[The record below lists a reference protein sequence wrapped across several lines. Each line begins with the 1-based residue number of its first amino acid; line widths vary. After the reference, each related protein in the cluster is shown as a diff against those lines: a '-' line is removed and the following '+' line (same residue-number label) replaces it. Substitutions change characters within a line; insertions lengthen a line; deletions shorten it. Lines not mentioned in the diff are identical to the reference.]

1 MGAPTSAKITHA
13 AAIAYFFWISTSYPA
28 ARWYAERMRCSSPAV
43 APTVTRLVGGICA
56 AGAGAGM
63 PGVERCAGG
72 GGGGGATGVA
82 VTRGRAAG
90 RGRRGVGEGVC
101 ATAGVGTSQAVTR
114 RSARQYRPTGAVSTP
129 SAAGGGYTGGGYTGA
144 S

>member
-56 AGAGAGM
+56 AGAGAGAGAGM

-82 VTRGRAAG
+82 VTRGRG
-90 RGRRGVGEGVC
+90 
-101 ATAGVGTSQAVTR
+101 
-114 RSARQYRPTGAVSTP
+114 
-129 SAAGGGYTGGGYTGA
+129 AGGGRGGGGGGGWVRGWVGA
-144 S
+144 GQVR

>member
-56 AGAGAGM
+56 AGAGM

-72 GGGGGATGVA
+72 GGGGGGTGGA
-82 VTRGRAAG
+82 GAPRRGGG
-90 RGRRGVGEGVC
+90 RGRGG
-101 ATAGVGTSQAVTR
+101 
-114 RSARQYRPTGAVSTP
+114 
-129 SAAGGGYTGGGYTGA
+129 AGGCA
-144 S
+144 

>member
-1 MGAPTSAKITHA
+1 MVKTATLVPISSPIALRYHRGGVGPLTSAKITHA

-43 APTVTRLVGGICA
+43 APTVMRLVGGICA
-56 AGAGAGM
+56 AGAGAGAGAGM

-82 VTRGRAAG
+82 V
-90 RGRRGVGEGVC
+90 
-101 ATAGVGTSQAVTR
+101 
-114 RSARQYRPTGAVSTP
+114 
-129 SAAGGGYTGGGYTGA
+129 
-144 S
+144 

>member
-56 AGAGAGM
+56 AGAGAGAGM

-72 GGGGGATGVA
+72 RGGGGATGVA

-90 RGRRGVGEGVC
+90 RGARRRGEG
-101 ATAGVGTSQAVTR
+101 GRGSNGR
-114 RSARQYRPTGAVSTP
+114 RRARG
-129 SAAGGGYTGGGYTGA
+129 AGGGAGPSRGRGGGLRDGRRRDEP
-144 S
+144 

>member
-56 AGAGAGM
+56 AGAGAGAGAGM

-72 GGGGGATGVA
+72 GRSEERRVGREW
-82 VTRGRAAG
+82 RG
-90 RGRRGVGEGVC
+90 GRRWWDAKE
-101 ATAGVGTSQAVTR
+101 
-114 RSARQYRPTGAVSTP
+114 
-129 SAAGGGYTGGGYTGA
+129 
-144 S
+144 